1 MHVATSTVEKLIDYC
16 KNTPEDGLRS
26 AASVAV
32 RNELISANLQVMKD
46 LV

>member
-1 MHVATSTVEKLIDYC
+1 MHVATSTIEKLMDYC

-32 RNELISANLQVMKD
+32 RNELISANLQALKD